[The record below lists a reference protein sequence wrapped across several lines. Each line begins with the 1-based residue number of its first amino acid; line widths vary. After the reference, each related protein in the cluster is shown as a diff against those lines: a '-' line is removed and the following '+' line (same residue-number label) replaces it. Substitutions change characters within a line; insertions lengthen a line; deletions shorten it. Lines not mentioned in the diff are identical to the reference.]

1 MARAHRNLLVSFALL
16 SLPLAAAAQQE
27 EIVWTFPAP
36 SGTMMEVR
44 NQTGRVVVE
53 SWNEPQ
59 VKVIAVRHS
68 RAVEVH
74 FEQAANAKQ
83 IHVHTHLLQS
93 SAAASER
100 TVDYTLWAPPDLQLK
115 ITLDSGNLQVADFRE
130 DVTIETVAANVLLRN
145 LSGYTSV
152 KTLNGSVQVE
162 SSSGR
167 LEVTSISGN
176 LSFRD
181 LDTRYLVANT
191 TSGDIS
197 YEGDFRSGG
206 SYDFRNHDGAIEV
219 WAPATASFELTA
231 NSVRG
236 EVTSEFPL
244 NRRSHGSV
252 PQSAGARSLLG
263 TVHSGEALVSL
274 TSFSGRIRLRKR

>member
-1 MARAHRNLLVSFALL
+1 MARARRSLLVSFALL
-16 SLPLAAAAQQE
+16 ALPLVAAAQQE
-27 EIVWTFPAP
+27 EFVRTFPAR
-36 SGTMMEVR
+36 SGTVLEVR

-74 FEQAANAKQ
+74 FEQAAKQ
-83 IHVHTHLLQS
+83 IHVHTHLVQS
-93 SAAASER
+93 SGAASER
-100 TVDYTLWAPPDLQLK
+100 TVDYTVWAPPTVQLK
-115 ITLDSGNLQVADFRE
+115 ITLDSGTLQVADFSE

-162 SSSGR
+162 NSSGR
-167 LEVTSISGN
+167 LEATSISGS

-219 WAPATASFELTA
+219 SVPATASFELTA

-244 NRRSHGSV
+244 NRRSHARA
-252 PQSAGARSLLG
+252 PQVAGARSLLG

>member
-1 MARAHRNLLVSFALL
+1 MARVRASLLVSFALL
-16 SLPLAAAAQQE
+16 SLPLLAAAQQE
-27 EIVWTFPAP
+27 EIVRTFPAP
-36 SGTMMEVR
+36 SGTVVEVR
-44 NQTGRVVVE
+44 NQTGRVVLE

-59 VKVIAVRHS
+59 VKVIAVRRS

-74 FEQAANAKQ
+74 FEQASKQ
-83 IHVHTHLLQS
+83 IHIHTHVVQS
-93 SAAASER
+93 SGAASDR
-100 TVDYTLWAPPDLQLK
+100 TVDYTVWAPANVQLK
-115 ITLDSGNLQVADFRE
+115 ITLDSGSLQIADFRE

-152 KTLNGSVQVE
+152 KSLNGAVQVE
-162 SSSGR
+162 NSSGR
-167 LEVTSISGN
+167 LEATSISGN

-181 LDTRYLVANT
+181 LDTRYLAAST

-231 NSVRG
+231 NSVKG

-252 PQSAGARSLLG
+252 PKPAGARSLLG
-263 TVHSGEALVSL
+263 TVHTGEALVSL